1 MVVHSFILSFISE
14 FAVSFL
20 FVSILMAWLNPKH
33 LEIMKEGLIALI
45 AVLVLSIGEVEFNL
59 ILKLFL
65 FTAFFFYGIKL
76 FIQVINYRGKQ
87 NAIKEYNKKRIE
99 TKYDLNDTIETI
111 KHFLLFFI
119 SCIFIFISILVGKND
134 ISFFVGI
141 FFFFLV
147 LFIVANYY
155 SKTRNIN
162 EDEFDVDKIKTI
174 LSTLMALTF
183 IFSVILYYMLIL
195 IPVDNYLRNQVTLY
209 PVFAFVI
216 VIPPIIV
223 SNYFL
228 ERLRMTFFENKKI
241 NQYFISNLLTYTI
254 VTLIITIVLSD
265 AIVAYSVI
273 KSQNYESMIIWV
285 NGFVIFIG
293 VAFQEIIKKSY
304 LYKLESSL
312 ITIKDIL

>member
-14 FAVSFL
+14 FAFSFL
-20 FVSILMAWLNPKH
+20 FVSILMAWWNPKH
-33 LEIMKEGLIALI
+33 LEILKEGLIALI
-45 AVLVLSIGEVEFNL
+45 AVFVLSIGEVEFNL

-65 FTAFFFYGIKL
+65 FIAFFFYGIKL

-87 NAIKEYNKKRIE
+87 NAIKEYNKKTIE
-99 TKYDLNDTIETI
+99 TKYGLNKTIERI
-111 KHFLLFFI
+111 EHFLLFFI

-134 ISFFVGI
+134 ISSFVGI
-141 FFFFLV
+141 LFLLLV

-155 SKTRNIN
+155 SKTRYIN
-162 EDEFDVDKIKTI
+162 EEKFDVDKIKTI

-195 IPVDNYLRNQVTLY
+195 IPVDSYFNNQVTLY

-228 ERLRMTFFENKKI
+228 ERLRMTFFENKNI

-254 VTLIITIVLSD
+254 VILIITIVLSD

-273 KSQNYESMIIWV
+273 KSQNY
-285 NGFVIFIG
+285 
-293 VAFQEIIKKSY
+293 
-304 LYKLESSL
+304 
-312 ITIKDIL
+312 